1 MAHPLETI
9 RKYSTFIM
17 IREKGKVIH
26 GKTFNIQFL
35 EDQNLKKNSIYVGFT
50 ATKKI
55 GTSVKRN
62 KAKRIMRELA
72 RKVITKYGK
81 INSYYVLI
89 AKPPIFEI
97 SYYAQEI
104 ELKEL
109 IS

>member
-1 MAHPLETI
+1 MAHLLQKI
-9 RKYSTFIM
+9 RKRATFKLV
-17 IREKGKVIH
+17 RNKGKLYV
-26 GKTFNIQFL
+26 GNSFNIQFL
-35 EDQNLKKNSIYVGFT
+35 KNRNLDESICIGFT

-55 GTSVKRN
+55 GKAYKRN

-72 RKVITKYGK
+72 RKVIAKYGK

-89 AKPPIFEI
+89 AKKSIFEI
-97 SYYAQEI
+97 HFQSQEI

>member
-1 MAHPLETI
+1 
-9 RKYSTFIM
+9 M
-17 IREKGKVIH
+17 IREKGKVKH
-26 GKTFNIQFL
+26 GKAFNIQFL
-35 EDQNLKKNSIYVGFT
+35 EKQNLNNSIYVGFT

-55 GTSVKRN
+55 GKSFKRN

-89 AKPPIFEI
+89 AKTPIFEI
-97 SYYAQEI
+97 PFHSQEV
-104 ELKEL
+104 ELKKL

>member
-9 RKYSTFIM
+9 RKHSTFIM
-17 IREKGKVIH
+17 IRQKGKFIH
-26 GKTFNIQFL
+26 GKTINVQCL
-35 EDQNLKKNSIYVGFT
+35 ENQYLNNSIFVGFT
-50 ATKKI
+50 ATKKL
-55 GTSVKRN
+55 GTAVKRN

-72 RKVITKYGK
+72 RKVIAKYGK

-89 AKPPIFEI
+89 AKKPIFEI
-97 SYYAQEI
+97 PFRSQEI

>member
-1 MAHPLETI
+1 MN
-9 RKYSTFIM
+9 
-17 IREKGKVIH
+17 V
-26 GKTFNIQFL
+26 QFL
-35 EDQNLKKNSIYVGFT
+35 QDQKLNRSIFVGFT

-55 GTSVKRN
+55 GSAVKRN

-97 SYYAQEI
+97 PFRSQEI
-104 ELKEL
+104 ELKKL

>member
-1 MAHPLETI
+1 MAHILKKI
-9 RKYSTFIM
+9 SKRSTFIM
-17 IREKGKVIH
+17 LHKRGTILK
-26 GKTFNIQFL
+26 GKTFNVQFL
-35 EDQNLKKNSIYVGFT
+35 EDNNLDNSIYVGFT
-50 ATKKI
+50 ATKKL
-55 GTSVKRN
+55 GTAIKRN

-89 AKPPIFEI
+89 AKTSIFEI
-97 SYYAQEI
+97 PFRSQEI

>member
-1 MAHPLETI
+1 M
-9 RKYSTFIM
+9 
-17 IREKGKVIH
+17 REKGRKIQ
-26 GKTFNIQFL
+26 GKNFNIQFL
-35 EDQNLKKNSIYVGFT
+35 EDQNLNSLIYVGFT

-55 GTSVKRN
+55 GTAVKRN

-97 SYYAQEI
+97 SYYSQEI